1 VAHVF
6 GSVRSFRQIA
16 KKSKTPRE
24 EMTMN
29 FKRTIIAVAVA
40 TLASA
45 VAADEFPDGPVSYV
59 IPFGPG
65 GESDVTARFQQPF
78 FQEIFDETMVVS
90 YQPGGGGAV
99 GWSQLN
105 SMAGDGSVIMGIN
118 LPHIVVK
125 PEQGNVGFTTDDIAA
140 VYMFHFTPDAILV
153 NADSDIQTLQ
163 DLIDQATANPAQV
176 IFSGS
181 GMGSAN
187 HLAQVQFDALADI
200 QTTYV
205 SFQGTAAAVTA
216 LLGNQVTAEWGY
228 TTVGAGQGDNVR
240 MLAVAME
247 ERHPAF
253 PDVPTFRE
261 LGYDLVSGAYRGIAV
276 PNSASEELRMQVSDA
291 IAAINA
297 DEDFQQQMIDNGFA
311 LLDVAYGE
319 QMDAF
324 MAERTATYLSA
335 ARSAGIID

>member
-1 VAHVF
+1 
-6 GSVRSFRQIA
+6 
-16 KKSKTPRE
+16 
-24 EMTMN
+24 MT
-29 FKRTIIAVAVA
+29 FKIT
-40 TLASA
+40 A
-45 VAADEFPDGPVSYV
+45 VAAAFATVASFAMADDFPAGSVDYI

-65 GESDVTARFQQPF
+65 GESDITARFQQPF
-78 FQEIFDETMVVS
+78 FEQLFDEQLVVS

-125 PEQGNVGFTTDDIAA
+125 PEQGDVGFTTEDITA
-140 VYMFHFTPDAILV
+140 VYMFHYTPDAILV
-153 NADSDIQTLQ
+153 NADSDFQTLQ
-163 DLIDQATANPAQV
+163 DLIDEAEANPNRV

-181 GMGSAN
+181 GQGSAN
-187 HLAQVQFDALADI
+187 HLAQVQFDALAGI
-200 QTTYV
+200 ETTYV
-205 SFQGTAAAVTA
+205 SFQGTGAAVTA

-228 TTVGAGQGDNVR
+228 TTVAAAQGENVR

-276 PNSASEELRMQVSDA
+276 PNSASEETRQQVSDA
-291 IAAINA
+291 IEAINA
-297 DEDFQQQMIDNGFA
+297 DEAFRQQMIDGGFA
-311 LLDVAYGE
+311 LLDVGYGE
-319 QMDAF
+319 AMDAF
-324 MAERTATYLSA
+324 MAERTEAYIEA
-335 ARSAGIID
+335 ARSAEIIE